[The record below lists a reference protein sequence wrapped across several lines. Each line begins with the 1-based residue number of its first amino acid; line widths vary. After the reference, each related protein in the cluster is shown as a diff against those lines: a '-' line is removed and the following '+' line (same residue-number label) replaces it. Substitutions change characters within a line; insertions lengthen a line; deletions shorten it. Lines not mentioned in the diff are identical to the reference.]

1 MSGIGGLDV
10 SYGARHQI
18 VRTNVACLHTATTAV
33 SKARAN
39 AAFDMLSQG
48 LGNTILAP
56 DFLYIG
62 TDHQTASYDNANI
75 FQVDTTG
82 NGAVDATVMN
92 NGPLLRDSRHVPFS
106 VSSAPGPADN
116 TLVALGDALA
126 DRGESGTTL
135 ATVPSGTLAMEAV
148 LQVGLIEFTSAT
160 AAASAFGSITDTTS
174 ADADDDTAVGNSA
187 AEFAGS
193 VYSAAL
199 AQAAS
204 NIDDATDQGI
214 AGTPEATVGTL
225 DLSSVM
231 ENLYTDLNTS
241 GAAPL
246 TALDLATSTNV
257 AAVLDD
263 HITNGRAQAGA
274 SGTNKGHYED
284 LMSVDSAAFATAL
297 GLVSV
302 VSICKVL

>member
-48 LGNTILAP
+48 LGSTILAP

-62 TDHQTASYDNANI
+62 TDSTTGHYDNANI

-92 NGPLLRDSRHVPFS
+92 NGPLLRDTRHVPFS

-116 TLVALGDALA
+116 TLVALGTGLA
-126 DRGESGTTL
+126 DRSETSSAL
-135 ATVPSGTLAMEAV
+135 ATVPSGTLALDAV
-148 LQVGLIEFTSAT
+148 LNVGLIEFTSAT
-160 AAASAFGSITDTTS
+160 AASSAFGSLTDATQSDATEAPV
-174 ADADDDTAVGNSA
+174 ADSD

-193 VYSAAL
+193 LYSAAL

-204 NIDDATDQGI
+204 NIDSAADQGV

-225 DLSSVM
+225 DLSGVVK
-231 ENLYTDLNTS
+231 NLMATATS
-241 GAAPL
+241 DSGTQPL
-246 TALDLATSTNV
+246 TALNLASSTNV

>member
-1 MSGIGGLDV
+1 MYLTEPDTRLYV
-10 SYGARHQI
+10 PTLRVYTQQPQRLA
-18 VRTNVACLHTATTAV
+18 
-33 SKARAN
+33 KPAN

-48 LGNTILAP
+48 LGSTILAP

-62 TDHQTASYDNANI
+62 TDSTTGHLDNANI

-92 NGPLLRDSRHVPFS
+92 NGPLLRDTRHVPFS

-116 TLVALGDALA
+116 TLVALGTGLA
-126 DRGESGTTL
+126 DRSETSTAL
-135 ATVPSGTLAMEAV
+135 ATVPSGTLALEAV

-160 AAASAFGSITDTTS
+160 AASSAFGSLTDATQSDATETPV
-174 ADADDDTAVGNSA
+174 ADSD

-204 NIDDATDQGI
+204 NIDSATDQGI

-225 DLSSVM
+225 DLSGVVK
-231 ENLYTDLNTS
+231 NLMATAT
-241 GAAPL
+241 L
-246 TALDLATSTNV
+246 TAVHTTYGFEPRFKHKRCWRSSMTTSPT
-257 AAVLDD
+257 AVPK
-263 HITNGRAQAGA
+263 R
-274 SGTNKGHYED
+274 
-284 LMSVDSAAFATAL
+284 
-297 GLVSV
+297 
-302 VSICKVL
+302 VLQEPTKDTTKTSCP

>member
-48 LGNTILAP
+48 LGSTILAP

-62 TDHQTASYDNANI
+62 TDHQTAHYDNDNI

-116 TLVALGDALA
+116 TLVALGTGLA
-126 DRGESGTTL
+126 DREETAGGSL
-135 ATVPSGTLAMEAV
+135 ATIPSGNLAMEAI
-148 LQVGLIEFTSAT
+148 LNVGLIEFTGAT
-160 AAASAFGSITDTTS
+160 AAASAFGSV
-174 ADADDDTAVGNSA
+174 ADATQSDATEAPVANSD

-193 VYSAAL
+193 LYSASL

-204 NIDDATDQGI
+204 NIDSTADQGV

-231 ENLYTDLNTS
+231 ENLY
-241 GAAPL
+241 GAINDAAASPL
-246 TALDLATSTNV
+246 TALNLASSTNV

-274 SGTNKGHYED
+274 SGTNKGNYED
-284 LMSVDSAAFATAL
+284 LMAANSGVFATSL

>member
-48 LGNTILAP
+48 LGSTILAP

-62 TDHQTASYDNANI
+62 TDQTTAHYDNDNI

-116 TLVALGDALA
+116 TLVALGTALA
-126 DRGESGTTL
+126 DRSETSTAL
-135 ATVPSGTLAMEAV
+135 ATVPSGTLALEAV
-148 LQVGLIEFTSAT
+148 LQVGVIEFTGAT
-160 AAASAFGSITDTTS
+160 AASSAFGSITDTTTS
-174 ADADDDTAVGNSA
+174 NADEEVVTDSD

-204 NIDDATDQGI
+204 NIDNATDQGV

-225 DLSSVM
+225 DLSGVM
-231 ENLYTDLNTS
+231 KNLYTDLNS
-241 GAAPL
+241 GGAAPL
-246 TALDLATSTNV
+246 TALDVDTSTAV
-257 AAVLDD
+257 RDVLDD

-284 LMSVDSAAFATAL
+284 LMSADSAVFATSL

>member
-39 AAFDMLSQG
+39 AAFDLLSQG
-48 LGNTILAP
+48 LGSTILAP

-116 TLVALGDALA
+116 TLVALGTSLA
-126 DRGESGTTL
+126 DRSESSTAL

-148 LQVGLIEFTSAT
+148 LQVGLIEFTGAT
-160 AAASAFGSITDTTS
+160 AAASAFGSITDPTS
-174 ADADDDTAVGNSA
+174 TDADADTAVGNSD

-204 NIDDATDQGI
+204 NIDSTEDQGV
-214 AGTPEATVGTL
+214 AGAPEATVGTL
-225 DLSSVM
+225 DLSNVM
-231 ENLYTDLNTS
+231 ENLYTDLNS
-241 GAAPL
+241 GSAAPL
-246 TALDLATSTNV
+246 TALDLATSTDV

-263 HITNGRAQAGA
+263 HITNGRAQAGK
-274 SGTNKGHYED
+274 SGSNNGNYED
-284 LMSVDSAAFATAL
+284 LMSVNSGAFATAL

>member
-62 TDHQTASYDNANI
+62 TDESTSHLDNDNI

-92 NGPLLRDSRHVPFS
+92 NGPLLRSTTHVPFS

-116 TLVALGDALA
+116 TLVAQDTALA
-126 DRGESGTTL
+126 DRTATSSAL
-135 ATVPSGTLAMEAV
+135 ATVPSGTLALDAV
-148 LQVGLIEFTSAT
+148 LNVGLIEFTGAT
-160 AAASAFGSITDTTS
+160 AAASAFGSVVDATQSDTTEAPVAGS
-174 ADADDDTAVGNSA
+174 D

-199 AQAAS
+199 AASAS
-204 NIDDATDQGI
+204 NIDNATDQGV
-214 AGTPEATVGTL
+214 AGKPEAVVGTL
-225 DLSSVM
+225 NLNLVAK
-231 ENLYTDLNTS
+231 NLYGAINDAA
-241 GAAPL
+241 AAPL
-246 TALDLATSTNV
+246 TELNLASSTDV

-274 SGTNKGHYED
+274 SGSNKGHYED
-284 LMSVDSAAFATAL
+284 LMSANSGAFATAL